1 MIVLAL
7 DIGSSSVK
15 AAILRGGGGG
25 GDRVAGRI
33 ARESFDTQYDG
44 VRAEVVPDAILRA
57 VARAIAQLGKAAKSV
72 DVIALSN
79 MAPSWVAMDKR
90 GRAITP
96 IVTHQDRRSVDVAR
110 AIEKEVGKQRHLQLA
125 GTRPFP
131 GGISSTTWAWFNR
144 HAPGVMRR
152 ADLVGHVNTFL
163 HRTLT
168 AARVT
173 DPSNASFMG
182 LYNVLKLDGW
192 NERLMAIVGASE
204 HQLPQL
210 ISADGVGGLVTR
222 PAGRR
227 FGLTHGTP
235 VLVGMIDAGGA
246 MLLAGARGGQLVNSA
261 GSTDVLAVCTENK
274 PTPHERLLTRAL
286 GVDHK
291 WLQVSTLAAGGSA
304 ISWLR
309 EQLFGD
315 LKDAAFRALLQKLA
329 KTPLKSTVSFDPY
342 LAGDRMSIEQR
353 SAAFTGLTLATT
365 RDHMLSAAIEA
376 IAAASAARVELL
388 RSTGVR
394 LRRDVVVTGG
404 AIDGLRKVLYRDWP
418 GDAWRFR
425 VEEEASLRGLALL
438 VG

>member
-1 MIVLAL
+1 M
-7 DIGSSSVK
+7 
-15 AAILRGGGGG
+15 
-25 GDRVAGRI
+25 
-33 ARESFDTQYDG
+33 
-44 VRAEVVPDAILRA
+44 
-57 VARAIAQLGKAAKSV
+57 
-72 DVIALSN
+72 
-79 MAPSWVAMDKR
+79 
-90 GRAITP
+90 
-96 IVTHQDRRSVDVAR
+96 
-110 AIEKEVGKQRHLQLA
+110 
-125 GTRPFP
+125 
-131 GGISSTTWAWFNR
+131 
-144 HAPGVMRR
+144 
-152 ADLVGHVNTFL
+152 
-163 HRTLT
+163 T

-192 NERLMAIVGASE
+192 NERLMKLVGATE

-246 MLLAGARGGQLVNSA
+246 MLLAGARRGQLVNSA
-261 GSTDVLAVCTENK
+261 GSTDVLAVCTDKK

-286 GVDHK
+286 GVDDK

-304 ISWLR
+304 INWLH
-309 EQLFGD
+309 EQLFRD

-329 KTPLKSTVSFDPY
+329 KTPVKSQASFDPY

-365 RDHMLSAAIEA
+365 REDMLSAAVEA

-404 AIDGLRKVLYRDWP
+404 VVDGLREVLYRDWP
-418 GDAWRFR
+418 GGAWTFR
-425 VEEEASLRGLALL
+425 VEEEASLRGLARL
-438 VG
+438 VP